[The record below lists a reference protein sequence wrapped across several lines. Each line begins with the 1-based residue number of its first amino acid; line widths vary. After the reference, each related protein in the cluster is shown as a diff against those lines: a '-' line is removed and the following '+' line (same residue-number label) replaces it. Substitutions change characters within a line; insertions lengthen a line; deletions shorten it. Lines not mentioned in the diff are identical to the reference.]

1 MEQEISF
8 VTFLTS
14 ILPIVSL
21 IITVALFVF
30 FVRIVIIR
38 NRALQRIEQKLDRIA
53 KVLEDSKGDRGEH
66 SHS

>member
-53 KVLEDSKGDRGEH
+53 KVLER
-66 SHS
+66 